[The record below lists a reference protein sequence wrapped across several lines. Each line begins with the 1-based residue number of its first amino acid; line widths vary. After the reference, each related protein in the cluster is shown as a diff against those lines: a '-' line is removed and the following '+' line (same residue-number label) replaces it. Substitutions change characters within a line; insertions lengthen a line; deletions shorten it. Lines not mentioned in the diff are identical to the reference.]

1 MRLVPPLSDTEP
13 TEGASAWMLDA
24 DEVLAR
30 IRRSGGVDVDGV
42 RPTYLRD
49 KPGESLVV
57 GYDLWAGPTRG
68 VGYLRWSSDPDRAG
82 VEWHKALAMGPVD
95 TDLGPG
101 VVRVDDRSILRIL
114 PNDARLRRAR
124 WYLQPRKL
132 KRSLAGFDPD
142 GRVLSGS
149 ATTVALLTYKPERR
163 FVARLDLGYR
173 DGHRR
178 PVILRYTATPT
189 ATRLAATADHLRAHG
204 VDTAGSLARLEG
216 GRVAIDELLPGVDLR
231 TTAQAVAHEPAV
243 AVAVANVVAE
253 QLVALHRAS
262 TPAVA
267 PVRARNDELAAAG
280 ASLRWL
286 CGRGDV
292 DTGLARALWHRLG
305 AAGESLPAAPGV
317 MVHGDLHDRNVLVD
331 LDGGPQAALIDLER
345 VAIGEAALDLGCLA
359 AHGIAGAIMRNDL
372 AAGRLG
378 ATIVAEAATR
388 EGVDGRCVALYTA
401 VGLVE
406 AALNAARRL
415 ESAGAPEAIPQL
427 LEAALAH
434 CPPPRSV
441 VR

>member
-1 MRLVPPLSDTEP
+1 MRLVPSPSGTES
-13 TEGASAWMLDA
+13 TEGASAWLFDP

-30 IRRSGGVDVDGV
+30 IGRAGLDVDGL

-57 GYDLWAGPTRG
+57 GYELWVGATRG
-68 VGYLRWSSDPDRAG
+68 VGYLRWYGDRDRAG

-149 ATTVALLTYKPERR
+149 ATTVQLLTYKPERR
-163 FVARLDLGYR
+163 FVARVDLGYR

-189 ATRLAATADHLRAHG
+189 AMRLAATAEHLRANG
-204 VDTAGSLARLEG
+204 VATAGSLARLEG
-216 GRVAIDELLPGVDLR
+216 GRVAIDELLAGVDLR
-231 TTAQAVAHEPAV
+231 TAAQAVAHESAA
-243 AVAVANVVAE
+243 AVAVANVVVD
-253 QLVALHRAS
+253 QLVALHRAP
-262 TPAVA
+262 TPAVI

-280 ASLRWL
+280 AALRWL

-292 DTGLARALWHRLG
+292 DAGLARALWHRLG
-305 AAGESLPAAPGV
+305 AAGEALPAAPSA
-317 MVHGDLHDRNVLVD
+317 MVHGDLHDGNVLVD
-331 LDGGPQAALIDLER
+331 LDTGPRAALIDLER
-345 VAIGEAALDLGCLA
+345 AAIGEGALDLGYLG
-359 AHGIAGAIMRNDL
+359 AHGIAGAIVRNDL
-372 AAGRLG
+372 AAGRLA

-388 EGVDGRCVALYTA
+388 EGIDERCVALYTSA
-401 VGLVE
+401 GLVE
-406 AALNAARRL
+406 AALTAARRL
-415 ESAGAPEAIPQL
+415 ESRGAPEVIPQL
-427 LEAALAH
+427 LEAAFAH
-434 CPPPRSV
+434 CPSSWLASR
-441 VR
+441 

>member
-1 MRLVPPLSDTEP
+1 MRLVSAPSGAAPA
-13 TEGASAWMLDA
+13 EGASAWMLDA

-30 IRRSGGVDVDGV
+30 LGRSGVHVDGV

-57 GYDLWAGPTRG
+57 GYDLWAGSTRG
-68 VGYLRWSSDPDRAG
+68 VGYLRWCGDPTRAD
-82 VEWHKALAMGPVD
+82 VEWHKALAMGSVD

-101 VVRVDDRSILRIL
+101 VVRVDGRSILRIL

-124 WYLQPRKL
+124 WYLHPRKL

-149 ATTVALLTYKPERR
+149 ATSVELLTYKPERR

-189 ATRLAATADHLRAHG
+189 ATRLAAVATHLRANG
-204 VDTAGSLARLEG
+204 VATAVSLARLEG
-216 GRVAIDELLPGVDLR
+216 GRVAIDELLGGVDLR
-231 TTAQAVAHEPAV
+231 TAASAVAHEPAAAE
-243 AVAVANVVAE
+243 AVAGAVVD
-253 QLVALHRAS
+253 QLVTLHRAP

-280 ASLRWL
+280 AALGWL

-292 DTGLARALWHRLG
+292 DARLARVLWHRLG
-305 AAGESLPAAPGV
+305 AAAESLAAGSGV

-331 LDGGPQAALIDLER
+331 LDAGPRAALIDLER

-359 AHGIAGAIMRNDL
+359 AHGVAGPILRNDL
-372 AAGRLG
+372 AAGRLA
-378 ATIVAEAATR
+378 ATIVAEVMAR
-388 EGVDGRCVALYTA
+388 EGIDERSVGLYTA
-401 VGLVE
+401 TGLVE
-406 AALNAARRL
+406 AALTAARHLAADRV
-415 ESAGAPEAIPQL
+415 PEAIPRL
-427 LEAALAH
+427 LEAALTH
-434 CPPPRSV
+434 CPGPRSV